1 MGTLWNRDFFQLMTH
16 VAAQHM
22 RNKSRIGK
30 GKIQRQ
36 ENKREEG
43 GGREGGRERVRGQSL
58 EVMGIGRNSVG
69 NPCRQTH

>member
-36 ENKREEG
+36 ENKRERKGEEG
-43 GGREGGRERVRGQSL
+43 WEEEREAKVSR
-58 EVMGIGRNSVG
+58 
-69 NPCRQTH
+69 